1 MMPTLD
7 WLFVDPF
14 RVLRFAKSIVKQIY
28 KLNTGYHK
36 MIELSH
42 KQFRLMFTLVAYFSC
57 ITHIR
62 NVNSLYEMF
71 MTLDSLTAFGLDS
84 HRSIEKLNGRSGYQ
98 LFRFGNSPRY

>member
-1 MMPTLD
+1 MNKICDQLVYLINCIDLFFEIVQLYMMPTLD

-42 KQFRLMFTLVAYFSC
+42 KQFS
-57 ITHIR
+57 
-62 NVNSLYEMF
+62 
-71 MTLDSLTAFGLDS
+71 
-84 HRSIEKLNGRSGYQ
+84 
-98 LFRFGNSPRY
+98 SP

>member
-1 MMPTLD
+1 MNKICDQLVYLINCIDLFFEIVQLYMMPTLD

-57 ITHIR
+57 ITNI
-62 NVNSLYEMF
+62 VCMKCL
-71 MTLDSLTAFGLDS
+71 
-84 HRSIEKLNGRSGYQ
+84 
-98 LFRFGNSPRY
+98 